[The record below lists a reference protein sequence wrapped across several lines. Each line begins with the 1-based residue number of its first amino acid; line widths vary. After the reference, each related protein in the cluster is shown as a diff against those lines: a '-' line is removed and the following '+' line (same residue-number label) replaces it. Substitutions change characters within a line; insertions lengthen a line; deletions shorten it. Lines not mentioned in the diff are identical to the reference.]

1 MPDRVAFTV
10 FGIPVHWYGIM
21 IMLGVLAA
29 SYVVFI
35 EARRRGE
42 DTDHVWQLFPWALI
56 AGILGARIGWV
67 VSEAGNRRFNDFWEI
82 FAIQQGGLSIQGTI
96 IGGALAVVI
105 YCWRYKL
112 RFFKWVDMIAPGL
125 ALGQAI
131 GRWGNFFNQEAF
143 GSPTNLPWGIPI
155 DVRRQAEVAGPNAGF
170 TPSSD
175 LRFHPTFA
183 YEMIWN
189 LLNFGLLMWLGRQ
202 RRIRLREGDIFWV
215 YLIFYSIGRYA
226 IEELRVD
233 SAIVSGFKAPQLFS
247 IAAILLALVMIA
259 VRHSPN
265 SKVPLSATNLPHGAA
280 AATYGRTGA
289 VAVDAGAEGTTPRVR
304 RVARSSRRS
313 AGATTTE
320 TSGAGTE

>member
-1 MPDRVAFTV
+1 MPDRVAFTI

-29 SYVVFI
+29 SYVAYA

-42 DTDHVWQLFPWALI
+42 DTDHVWQLFPWALV

-67 VSEAGNRRFNDFWEI
+67 ISEAGNRQFRDFWEI
-82 FAIQQGGLSIQGTI
+82 FAIQQGGLSIQGTV
-96 IGGALAVVI
+96 IGGSLALII

-112 RFFKWVDMIAPGL
+112 SFFKWVDIIAPGL

-143 GSPTNLPWGIPI
+143 GRPTNLPWGIQI
-155 DVRRQAEVAGPNAGF
+155 DVRRQSEVAGPNPGF

-183 YEMIWN
+183 YEMFWN
-189 LLNFGLLMWLGRQ
+189 LLNMGILLWLGRQ
-202 RRIRLREGDIFWV
+202 KRIRLREGDVFWFYV
-215 YLIFYSIGRYA
+215 IFYSIGRYA

-233 SAIVSGFKAPQLFS
+233 SAMVSGLKVPQIF
-247 IAAILLALVMIA
+247 AILSILFALVMIV
-259 VRHSPN
+259 VRHRPGSTARWVDVN
-265 SKVPLSATNLPHGAA
+265 VPGGTTVAPKIEADGVGEE
-280 AATYGRTGA
+280 GRP
-289 VAVDAGAEGTTPRVR
+289 TPRVR
-304 RVARSSRRS
+304 KVARGPRRG
-313 AGATTTE
+313 ATATTTE
-320 TSGAGTE
+320 TSSAGTE

>member
-1 MPDRVAFTV
+1 MPERVAFTI

-29 SYVVFI
+29 SYIVYI
-35 EARRRGE
+35 EARRRSE
-42 DTDHVWQLFPWALI
+42 DTDHVWQLFPWVLI

-67 VSEAGNRRFNDFWEI
+67 ISEASSRQFRDFWEI

-96 IGGALAVVI
+96 VGGLLALIA

-112 RFFKWVDMIAPGL
+112 SFFKWTDIIAPGL

-143 GSPTNLPWGIPI
+143 GSPTTLPWGIPI

-189 LLNFGLLMWLGRQ
+189 LLNCGILLWLGRQ
-202 RRIRLREGDIFWV
+202 RRIRLREGDIFWF
-215 YLIFYSIGRYA
+215 YLIFYSVGRYF
-226 IEELRVD
+226 IEEIRVD
-233 SAIVSGFKAPQLFS
+233 SAMVSGFKFPQVIAIFTILF
-247 IAAILLALVMIA
+247 ALVMIA
-259 VRHSPN
+259 IRHRPGSTARWA
-265 SKVPLSATNLPHGAA
+265 SANLPRGATPA
-280 AATYGRTGA
+280 SVEATALVGEDGKA
-289 VAVDAGAEGTTPRVR
+289 SRVR
-304 RVARSSRRS
+304 KVAKRPRRS
-313 AGATTTE
+313 RGSTE
-320 TSGAGTE
+320 ASGASTASDSA

>member
-10 FGIPVHWYGIM
+10 FGIPVYWYGIM

-29 SYVVFI
+29 SYVAYT

-67 VSEAGNRRFNDFWEI
+67 VSEAGSRQFTDIWSVIDIR
-82 FAIQQGGLSIQGTI
+82 QGGLSIQGTI
-96 IGGALAVVI
+96 IGGALAVI
-105 YCWRYKL
+105 LYCRRYRL
-112 RFFKWVDMIAPGL
+112 SFFKWVDIIAPGL

-143 GSPTNLPWGIPI
+143 GRPTNLPWGIQI

-189 LLNFGLLMWLGRQ
+189 LLNMSILLWLGRQ
-202 RRIRLREGDIFWV
+202 RRIRLREGDIFWI
-215 YLIFYSIGRYA
+215 YLIFYSVGRYA

-233 SAIVSGFKAPQLFS
+233 SAMLSGFKAPQLFS
-247 IAAILLALVMIA
+247 IAAILFAVIMIA
-259 VRHSPN
+259 VRHRPN
-265 SKVPLSATNLPHGAA
+265 SPVPWSATNLPHGTMVAA
-280 AATYGRTGA
+280 RRGT
-289 VAVDAGAEGTTPRVR
+289 VAVDTTGESRTPRVR
-304 RVARSSRRS
+304 RVAKASRRGS
-313 AGATTTE
+313 AATTTE
-320 TSGAGTE
+320 TSGASTE

>member
-29 SYVVFI
+29 SYVAYI

-67 VSEAGNRRFNDFWEI
+67 VSEASNRQFKDFWEI

-96 IGGALAVVI
+96 IGGALALVI

-112 RFFKWVDMIAPGL
+112 SFFKWVDIIAPGL

-143 GSPTNLPWGIPI
+143 GQPTNLPWGIPI
-155 DVRRQAEVAGPNAGF
+155 DVRRQAEVAGPNPGF

-189 LLNFGLLMWLGRQ
+189 LLNMGLLLWLGRQ

-215 YLIFYSIGRYA
+215 YLIFYSVGRYV

-233 SAIVSGFKAPQLFS
+233 SAMVSGFKAPQLFS
-247 IAAILLALVMIA
+247 IAAILFALIMIA
-259 VRHSPN
+259 ARHRPGSN
-265 SKVPLSATNLPHGAA
+265 VPWSATNLPLGVTVAPEGAGIEEVDEE
-280 AATYGRTGA
+280 GRPT
-289 VAVDAGAEGTTPRVR
+289 RVR
-304 RVARSSRRS
+304 RVAKRPRPGP
-313 AGATTTE
+313 AATTTTE
-320 TSGAGTE
+320 ASGASTE